1 MREVGRGLV
10 VLSNPDDEIDASLSF
25 ILEGLWPAA
34 TGSGVEDYAAFS
46 LVFLLRKQKQKRAE
60 NKNFTSGQARIL
72 FWKREIC
79 GPFPSWPSTSLAAIE
94 PEGDVLCTSLGGA
107 IPGTS
112 VGAQEA
118 LSRAGG

>member
-1 MREVGRGLV
+1 M
-10 VLSNPDDEIDASLSF
+10 
-25 ILEGLWPAA
+25 
-34 TGSGVEDYAAFS
+34 
-46 LVFLLRKQKQKRAE
+46 VFLLRKQKQKRAE

-79 GPFPSWPSTSLAAIE
+79 GPFPGWPSKILAAIE
-94 PEGDVLCTSLGGA
+94 PEGVVLCASLGGA

-118 LSRAGG
+118 LRRAGGERRSFLHPCPPAESVGLPVSLFSVNK

>member
-1 MREVGRGLV
+1 M
-10 VLSNPDDEIDASLSF
+10 LSDPGDKIDASLLC
-25 ILEGLWPAA
+25 ILKGHWPAA
-34 TGSGVEDYAAFS
+34 AGSGVEDYTAFS
-46 LVFLLRKQKQKRAE
+46 LVFLLRKQKQKRTE
-60 NKNFTSGQARIL
+60 NKNFTSGQARFL

-79 GPFPSWPSTSLAAIE
+79 GPFPGWPSKILAAIE
-94 PEGDVLCTSLGGA
+94 LEGVVLYTSLGGA